1 MATTLNAVLL
11 TEEQAKECSKHPL
24 ATAVAARFPA
34 LLRAM
39 LAMLLTLILG
49 VVFIVWH
56 IYTKSEENHYLSE
69 LALHKGA
76 VWVMLFLTITAFVLA
91 WELHWMRKFAL
102 SPEVLAA
109 ACGIAPP
116 VCYPEKDPVLRRRP
130 ATAYY
135 DDEED
140 RLYRHLQE
148 ACRALSEHA
157 AKHAHLSQHA
167 RTRADLEKHLAIEL
181 MARAACELLEMSKKG
196 LTPHCRPDPCQQ
208 PKLDSD

>member
-24 ATAVAARFPA
+24 AAAVAARFPA

-39 LAMLLTLILG
+39 LAMLLTLILA
-49 VVFIVWH
+49 VVFTVWH
-56 IYTKSEENHYLSE
+56 IYTKSEDNHYLSE
-69 LALHKGA
+69 LAIHKGSA
-76 VWVMLFLTITAFVLA
+76 WVMLFLTITAFVLA

-116 VCYPEKDPVLRRRP
+116 VGYPQGDPILMRR
-130 ATAYY
+130 TYY
-135 DDEED
+135 DAEED

-148 ACRALSEHA
+148 ASRALSEHA
-157 AKHAHLSQHA
+157 AKHASMSQHA
-167 RTRADLEKHLAIEL
+167 ETRAEIEKHLAIEL

-196 LTPHCRPDPCQQ
+196 LTPHCHPDPCQ
-208 PKLDSD
+208 PPELDSD

>member
-39 LAMLLTLILG
+39 LAMLLALILA
-49 VVFIVWH
+49 VVFIVLH
-56 IYTKSEENHYLSE
+56 IYTQSEDNHYLSE

-76 VWVMLFLTITAFVLA
+76 AWVMLFLTITAVVLA

-116 VCYPEKDPVLRRRP
+116 VCYPEDDPVLMRRP
-130 ATAYY
+130 ATSYY
-135 DDEED
+135 DEEED
-140 RLYRHLQE
+140 RLYQRLHE
-148 ACRALSEHA
+148 ASKALSEHA
-157 AKHAHLSQHA
+157 AKHASMSQHA
-167 RTRADLEKHLAIEL
+167 ETRADIEKHLAIEL
-181 MARAACELLEMSKKG
+181 MARAACELLEMSKNG
-196 LTPHCRPDPCQQ
+196 LTPHRHPDLCQ
-208 PKLDSD
+208 PPELDSD